1 MLSSMT
7 GFGSAHGQVEG
18 VEYAVEVRSVNSRYL
33 KLSIKQPEGLSS
45 AEPDLD
51 ALLRSRIIRG
61 SVALSLKVKIPDDQA
76 AYRVNVAALASYL
89 QQIRAL
95 EVEAN
100 PMLRIDIGSLLQLPG
115 VCEPPPLEDVFRRS
129 HEGMMSLAEK
139 ALDELIQM
147 RRAEG
152 SRLTQELLGLVDSVA
167 SSLSEIA
174 VRAPRVVTN
183 YQERLQVRINELT
196 AAGNIQIDP
205 EQLAREV
212 AIFAERCDI
221 AEELARLKSH
231 LEQFRAVTDAP
242 DPAGRKLDF
251 VAQEML
257 REANTIAAKA
267 NDGEIS
273 RVTVELKT
281 AIDRI
286 KEQVQ
291 NIE

>member
-1 MLSSMT
+1 M
-7 GFGSAHGQVEG
+7 
-18 VEYAVEVRSVNSRYL
+18 
-33 KLSIKQPEGLSS
+33 
-45 AEPDLD
+45 
-51 ALLRSRIIRG
+51 RSRIVRG
-61 SVALSLKVKIPDDQA
+61 SVTLSVRVKIPDDQT
-76 AYRVNVAALASYL
+76 AYRVNAAALASYL
-89 QQIRAL
+89 QQIRPL
-95 EVEAN
+95 EAEAN

-115 VCEPPPLEDVFRRS
+115 VCEPPPLDEVFRRS
-129 HEGMMSLAEK
+129 HAGMMSLVAE
-139 ALDELIQM
+139 ALNELIQM

-152 SRLTQELLGLVDSVA
+152 NRLREELLGLVESVA

-174 VRAPRVVTN
+174 VRAPRVVIS
-183 YQERLQVRINELT
+183 YQERLEGRINELT

-221 AEELARLKSH
+221 TEELARLRSH
-231 LEQFRAVTDAP
+231 LEQFRAVTEAG

-267 NDGEIS
+267 NDEKIS
-273 RVTVELKT
+273 RFTVELKT

-291 NIE
+291 NVE